1 MARFSSYYRATT
13 ERIAGLKAMDL
24 LVRHINYED
33 VIGSWLMDGVPD
45 GATDDDYLSIAVD
58 DIEFDHVCN
67 LFLRIMG
74 DEDTQGGGLFFD
86 GGDCE

>member
-1 MARFSSYYRATT
+1 MGRFKNYFAATT
-13 ERIAGLKAMDL
+13 ERVAGLKAMDL

-58 DIEFDHVCN
+58 DIEFDHICN

-86 GGDCE
+86 DGDGE

>member
-1 MARFSSYYRATT
+1 MGRFKNYFAATT
-13 ERIAGLKAMDL
+13 ERVDGLKAMDL